1 MKRSKVISLA
11 SLALAGLVLTSCAGL
26 NKMKKEASDIKYQ
39 VTPEVLEAHAD
50 MVDVKVVVN
59 IPGGYFNKK
68 AVLVATPVL
77 KFEGGEKAFPS
88 KTLQGE
94 KVQGNNT
101 VVPFE
106 TGKTITYTGK
116 VPYEQAMRISDLEV
130 RMTASKGEQSV
141 EFDPYK
147 IADGVVA
154 TATLV
159 QNNPMNIVGKDA
171 FQRIIPETQEADLH
185 YLINSSQVRW
195 SEMKAEDVK
204 ALKAYLDVVKADE
217 KKEYKG
223 VEVSAYASPD
233 GKQDWNEK
241 LAGKREVS
249 SSKYIKKEMK
259 KAKMAEY
266 AADDFFKSKVTPED
280 WEGFQKLMKAS
291 NIQDKELILRVLSM
305 YSDPEVRE
313 KEIRNISAA
322 FDDVKKEVLPKLRRA
337 KFTVNVDLIGKT
349 DAELKD
355 LGLNNPSELNV
366 EELLYSATLVESAND
381 KLKIYESAKKQ
392 FSKDWRGYNDAGMV
406 LFGMGKVDD
415 AKSNFEKADKISA
428 NNPVVKNNL
437 GAVELVNGNVA
448 EAEVLFGA
456 ATGAGKEVNYNQ
468 GIVAI
473 MKADY
478 DTAVK
483 HFGDCPSV
491 NAALAN
497 ILAGKNNVALE
508 KLNANTSDAA
518 MVYYLKAVV
527 GARTDNN
534 NLVFTNLETA
544 VAKDASLKSVAKSD
558 MEFAK
563 VFEDAKFKAIVE

>member
-77 KFEGGEKAFPS
+77 KFENGEKAFPS

-204 ALKAYLDVVKADE
+204 ALKAYLDAVKADE

-259 KAKMAEY
+259 RGKMTEY
-266 AADDFFKSKVTPED
+266 AAEDFFKSKVTPED

-337 KFTVNVDLIGKT
+337 KFTVNVDLIGKS

-355 LGLNNPSELNV
+355 LGMNKPSELNV
-366 EELLYSATLVESAND
+366 EELLYSATLVKSADD

-392 FSKDWRGYNDAGMV
+392 FSKDWRGYNDAGMI
-406 LFGMGKVDD
+406 LFGMGKVAD
-415 AKSNFEKADKISA
+415 AKSNFEKADKLSA

>member
-68 AVLVATPVL
+68 ATVVATPVL

-141 EFDPYK
+141 DFDPYK

-154 TATLV
+154 TATMV
-159 QNNPMNIVGKDA
+159 QNKPMNIIGKDA
-171 FQRIIPETQEADLH
+171 FQRIIPETQDADLH

-204 ALKAYLDVVKADE
+204 ALKAYLDAVKADE

-259 KAKMAEY
+259 RAKMEEY
-266 AADDFFKSKVTPED
+266 AAEEFFKSKVTPED

-337 KFTVNVDLIGKT
+337 KFTVNVDLIGKS

-355 LGLNNPSELNV
+355 LGMNNPAELNV
-366 EELLYSATLVESAND
+366 EELLYSATLVESADD
-381 KLKIYESAKKQ
+381 KLKIYEAAKKQ
-392 FSKDWRGYNDAGMV
+392 FSKDWRGYNDAGMI
-406 LFGMGKVDD
+406 LFGMGKVAD
-415 AKSNFEKADKISA
+415 AKSNFEKADQLSA

-527 GARTDNN
+527 GARTANN

>member
-11 SLALAGLVLTSCAGL
+11 SLALAGIVLSSCAGL
-26 NKMKKEASDIKYQ
+26 NKMKKEASNIKYQ

-50 MVDVKVVVN
+50 MVDVKVTVN
-59 IPGGYFNKK
+59 IPAKYFNKN
-68 AVLVATPVL
+68 VVVVATPVL
-77 KFEGGEKAFPS
+77 KYEGGEKAFPS

-116 VPYEQAMRISDLEV
+116 IPYEQAMRISDLEV
-130 RMTASKGEQSV
+130 RMVGSKGEKSV
-141 EFDPYK
+141 DFDPYK
-147 IADGVVA
+147 IADGVIA
-154 TATLV
+154 TATMV
-159 QNNPMNIVGKDA
+159 QNTPRNIVGKDA

-204 ALKAYLDVVKADE
+204 ALKAYLDAVKADE
-217 KKEYKG
+217 NKEYKG

-259 KAKMAEY
+259 KAKMQEY
-266 AADDFFKSKVTPED
+266 AAEDFFKSKVTPED

-322 FDDVKKEVLPKLRRA
+322 FDDVKKEVLPKLRRS

-349 DAELKD
+349 DAQLKD
-355 LGLNNPSELNV
+355 LAMNNPAELNV
-366 EELLYSATLVESAND
+366 EELLFSATLVDSADD
-381 KLKIYESAKKQ
+381 KLKIYEAAKKQ
-392 FSKDWRGYNDAGMV
+392 FSSDWRGFNDAGMI
-406 LFGMGKVDD
+406 LFGMNKVAD
-415 AKSNFEKADKISA
+415 AKSNFEKADKLSA
-428 NNPVVKNNL
+428 NNAVVKNNL

-456 ATGAGKEVNYNQ
+456 ATGAGKEVNYNL
-468 GIVAI
+468 GIVSVK
-473 MKADY
+473 KAEY
-478 DTAVK
+478 NTAVK
-483 HFGDCPSV
+483 HFGECNGV
-491 NAALAN
+491 NAVLAN
-497 ILAGKNNVALE
+497 ILDGKYNVALD

-544 VAKDASLKSVAKSD
+544 VAKDAALKATAKTD

>member
-77 KFEGGEKAFPS
+77 KFENGEKAFPS

-204 ALKAYLDVVKADE
+204 ALKAYLDAVKADE

-259 KAKMAEY
+259 RGKMAEY
-266 AADDFFKSKVTPED
+266 AAEDFFKSKVTPED

-337 KFTVNVDLIGKT
+337 KFTVNVDLIGKS

-355 LGLNNPSELNV
+355 LGMNKPSELNV
-366 EELLYSATLVESAND
+366 EELLYSATLVKSADD

-392 FSKDWRGYNDAGMV
+392 FSKDWRGYNDAGMI
-406 LFGMGKVDD
+406 LFGMGKVAD
-415 AKSNFEKADKISA
+415 AKSNFEKADKLSA

>member
-11 SLALAGLVLTSCAGL
+11 SLALAGVVLTSCAGL
-26 NKMKKEASDIKYQ
+26 NKMKKEASNIKYQ

-50 MVDVKVVVN
+50 MVDVKVTVN
-59 IPGGYFNKK
+59 IPAKYFNKN
-68 AVLVATPVL
+68 VVVVATPVL

-106 TGKTITYTGK
+106 TGKTISYTGK
-116 VPYEQAMRISDLEV
+116 IPYEQAMRISDLEV
-130 RMTASKGEQSV
+130 RMVGSKGEKSV
-141 EFDPYK
+141 DFDPYK

-159 QNNPMNIVGKDA
+159 QNTPRNIVGKDA

-204 ALKAYLDVVKADE
+204 ALKAYLDAVKADD

-259 KAKMAEY
+259 RAKMAEY
-266 AADDFFKSKVTPED
+266 AAEDFFKSKVTPED

-322 FDDVKKEVLPKLRRA
+322 FDEVKKEVLPKLRRS
-337 KFTVNVDLIGKT
+337 KFSVNVDLIGKT

-355 LGLNNPSELNV
+355 LGMNNPSELNV
-366 EELLYSATLVESAND
+366 EELLYSATLVDSADD
-381 KLKIYESAKKQ
+381 KLKIYEVAKKQ
-392 FSKDWRGYNDAGMV
+392 FSKDWRGYNDAGMI
-406 LFGMGKVDD
+406 LFGMNKVAD
-415 AKSNFEKADKISA
+415 AKSNFEQADKLSA
-428 NNPVVKNNL
+428 KNPVVKNNL

-468 GIVAI
+468 GIVAVK
-473 MKADY
+473 KAEY

-483 HFGDCPSV
+483 HFGECNGV

-497 ILAGKNNVALE
+497 ILDEKYNVALD
-508 KLNANTSDAA
+508 KLNANTTDAA

-527 GARTDNN
+527 GARTANN

-544 VAKDASLKSVAKSD
+544 VAKDASLKATAKTD

>member
-11 SLALAGLVLTSCAGL
+11 SLLLSVAVLTSCAGL
-26 NKMKKEASDIKYQ
+26 SKMKKEASNIKYQ

-50 MVDVKVVVN
+50 MVDVKITVN
-59 IPGGYFNKK
+59 IPAKYFNKNV
-68 AVLVATPVL
+68 VLVATPVL
-77 KFEGGEKAFPS
+77 KYESGEKAFPS

-101 VVPFE
+101 VVPYE
-106 TGKTITYTGK
+106 TGKTITYEDK
-116 VPYEQAMRISDLEV
+116 IPYEQAMRISDLEV
-130 RMTASKGEQSV
+130 RMVGSKGTKSQ

-147 IADGVVA
+147 IADGVIA

-159 QNNPMNIVGKDA
+159 ENAPRNIVGKDA
-171 FQRIIPETQEADLH
+171 FQRVIAESKDADVH

-195 SEMKAEDVK
+195 SEMKAEDIA
-204 ALKAYLDVVKADE
+204 ALKSYLDAAKMDE
-217 KKEYKG
+217 NKEYKG
-223 VEVSAYASPD
+223 IEVAAYASPD
-233 GKQDWNEK
+233 GKEDWNEK
-241 LAGKREVS
+241 LATKREGTS
-249 SSKYIKKEMK
+249 TSFIKKEMK
-259 KAKMAEY
+259 KAKMNEY
-266 AADDFFKSKVTPED
+266 AASEFFKSKVTPED
-280 WEGFQKLMKAS
+280 WAGFQELMKAS

-322 FDDVKKEVLPKLRRA
+322 FDEVKKEVLPKLRRS

-349 DAELKD
+349 DAELKS
-355 LGLNNPSELNV
+355 LAKSNPAELNV
-366 EELLYSATLVESAND
+366 EELLFSATLFSSAD
-381 KLKIYESAKKQ
+381 EKLAIYETAKKQ
-392 FSKDWRGYNDAGMV
+392 FANDWRGFNDAGMV
-406 LFGMGKVDD
+406 LFGMDKISE
-415 AKSNFEKADKISA
+415 AKSNFDKADQLSA

-437 GAVELVNGNVA
+437 GAVELINGNVS

-456 ATGAGKEVNYNQ
+456 ATGAGNEVNFNL
-468 GIVAI
+468 GIVAVK
-473 MKADY
+473 KADY

-483 HFGDCPSV
+483 QFGECTAV

-497 ILAGKNNVALE
+497 ILVGKYNVALD

-518 MVYYLKAVV
+518 MVYYLKAIV

-534 NLVFTNLETA
+534 NLIFTNLETA
-544 VAKDASLKSVAKSD
+544 VSKDASIKTAAKTD

>member
-59 IPGGYFNKK
+59 IPGGYFNKN
-68 AVLVATPVL
+68 ATVVATPVL

-159 QNNPMNIVGKDA
+159 QNNPMNIIGKDE

-204 ALKAYLDVVKADE
+204 ALKSYLDAVKADE

-223 VEVSAYASPD
+223 VEVAAYASPD
-233 GKQDWNEK
+233 GKQGWNEK

-259 KAKMAEY
+259 RAKMTEY
-266 AADDFFKSKVTPED
+266 AAEDFFKSKVTPED

-337 KFTVNVDLIGKT
+337 KFTVNVDLIGKS

-355 LGLNNPSELNV
+355 LGMNKPAELNV

-392 FSKDWRGYNDAGMV
+392 FSKDWRAYNDAGMI
-406 LFGMGKVDD
+406 LFGMGKVAD
-415 AKSNFEKADKISA
+415 AKSNFEKADQLSA

-437 GAVELVNGNVA
+437 GAVELVNGKVA

-456 ATGAGKEVNYNQ
+456 ATGAGIEVNYNQ

-478 DTAVK
+478 NAAVK
-483 HFGDCPSV
+483 HFGDCSSV
-491 NAALAN
+491 NSALAN

-508 KLNANTSDAA
+508 KLNANTKDAA

-527 GARTDNN
+527 GARTNNN

-544 VAKDASLKSVAKSD
+544 IAKDASLKSVAKTD

-563 VFEDAKFKAIVE
+563 LFEDAKFKAIVE

>member
-68 AVLVATPVL
+68 ATVVATPVL

-154 TATLV
+154 TATMV
-159 QNNPMNIVGKDA
+159 QNNPMNIIGKDA

-204 ALKAYLDVVKADE
+204 ALKAYLDAVKADE

-259 KAKMAEY
+259 RGKMAEY
-266 AADDFFKSKVTPED
+266 AAEDFFKSKVTPED

-337 KFTVNVDLIGKT
+337 KFTVNVDLIGKS

-355 LGLNNPSELNV
+355 LGMNNPAELNV
-366 EELLYSATLVESAND
+366 EELLYSATLVKSADD

-392 FSKDWRGYNDAGMV
+392 FSKDWRGYNDAGMI
-406 LFGMGKVDD
+406 LFGMGKVAD
-415 AKSNFEKADKISA
+415 AKSNFEKADKLSA

-508 KLNANTSDAA
+508 KLNANTSDVA

>member
-1 MKRSKVISLA
+1 
-11 SLALAGLVLTSCAGL
+11 
-26 NKMKKEASDIKYQ
+26 
-39 VTPEVLEAHAD
+39 
-50 MVDVKVVVN
+50 
-59 IPGGYFNKK
+59 
-68 AVLVATPVL
+68 
-77 KFEGGEKAFPS
+77 
-88 KTLQGE
+88 
-94 KVQGNNT
+94 
-101 VVPFE
+101 
-106 TGKTITYTGK
+106 
-116 VPYEQAMRISDLEV
+116 
-130 RMTASKGEQSV
+130 
-141 EFDPYK
+141 
-147 IADGVVA
+147 
-154 TATLV
+154 
-159 QNNPMNIVGKDA
+159 
-171 FQRIIPETQEADLH
+171 
-185 YLINSSQVRW
+185 
-195 SEMKAEDVK
+195 VK
-204 ALKAYLDVVKADE
+204 ALKAYLDAVKADE

-259 KAKMAEY
+259 KAKMEEY
-266 AADDFFKSKVTPED
+266 AAEDFFKSKVTPED

-337 KFTVNVDLIGKT
+337 KFTVNVDLIGKS

-355 LGLNNPSELNV
+355 LGLNNPAELNV
-366 EELLYSATLVESAND
+366 EELLYSATLVESADD
-381 KLKIYESAKKQ
+381 KLKIYEAAKKQ
-392 FSKDWRGYNDAGMV
+392 FSKDWRGYNDAGMI
-406 LFGMGKVDD
+406 LFGMGKVAD
-415 AKSNFEKADKISA
+415 AKSNFEKADQLSA

>member
-11 SLALAGLVLTSCAGL
+11 SLALAGVVLTSCAGL
-26 NKMKKEASDIKYQ
+26 NKMKKEASNIKYQ

-50 MVDVKVVVN
+50 MVDVKVTVN
-59 IPGGYFNKK
+59 IPAKYFNKN
-68 AVLVATPVL
+68 VVVVATPVL

-106 TGKTITYTGK
+106 TGKTISYTGK
-116 VPYEQAMRISDLEV
+116 IPYEQAMRISDLEV
-130 RMTASKGEQSV
+130 RMVGSKGEKSV
-141 EFDPYK
+141 DFDPYK

-159 QNNPMNIVGKDA
+159 QNTPRNIVGKDA

-204 ALKAYLDVVKADE
+204 ALKAYLDAVKADD

-259 KAKMAEY
+259 RAKMAEY
-266 AADDFFKSKVTPED
+266 AAEDFFKSKVTPED

-322 FDDVKKEVLPKLRRA
+322 FDEVKKEVLPKLRRS
-337 KFTVNVDLIGKT
+337 KFSVNVDLIGKT

-355 LGLNNPSELNV
+355 LGMNNPSELNV
-366 EELLYSATLVESAND
+366 EELLYSATLVDSADD
-381 KLKIYESAKKQ
+381 KLKIYEVAKKQ
-392 FSKDWRGYNDAGMV
+392 FSKDWRGYNDAGMI
-406 LFGMGKVDD
+406 LFGMNKVAD
-415 AKSNFEKADKISA
+415 AKSNFEQADKLSA
-428 NNPVVKNNL
+428 KNPVVKNNL

-468 GIVAI
+468 GIVAVK
-473 MKADY
+473 KAEY

-483 HFGDCPSV
+483 HFGECNGV

-497 ILAGKNNVALE
+497 ILDEKYNVALD
-508 KLNANTSDAA
+508 KLNANTTDAA

-527 GARTDNN
+527 GARTANN

-544 VAKDASLKSVAKSD
+544 VAKDASLKAAAKTD

>member
-77 KFEGGEKAFPS
+77 KFENGEKAFPS

-204 ALKAYLDVVKADE
+204 ALKAYLDAVKADE

-259 KAKMAEY
+259 RGKMAEY
-266 AADDFFKSKVTPED
+266 AAEDFFKSKVTPED

-337 KFTVNVDLIGKT
+337 KFTVNVDLIGKS

-355 LGLNNPSELNV
+355 LGMNNPSELNV
-366 EELLYSATLVESAND
+366 EELLYSATLVKSADD

-392 FSKDWRGYNDAGMV
+392 FSKDWRGYNDAGMI
-406 LFGMGKVDD
+406 LFGMGKVAD
-415 AKSNFEKADKISA
+415 AKSNFEKADKLSA

>member
-11 SLALAGLVLTSCAGL
+11 SLALAGIVLSSCAGL
-26 NKMKKEASDIKYQ
+26 NKMKKEASNIKYQ

-50 MVDVKVVVN
+50 MVDVKVTVN
-59 IPGGYFNKK
+59 IPAKYFNKN
-68 AVLVATPVL
+68 VVVVATPVL
-77 KFEGGEKAFPS
+77 KYEGGEKAFPS

-116 VPYEQAMRISDLEV
+116 IPYEQAMRISDLEV
-130 RMTASKGEQSV
+130 RMVGSKGEKSV
-141 EFDPYK
+141 DFDPYK
-147 IADGVVA
+147 IADGVIA
-154 TATLV
+154 TATMV
-159 QNNPMNIVGKDA
+159 QNTPRNIVGKDA

-204 ALKAYLDVVKADE
+204 VLKAYLDAVKADE
-217 KKEYKG
+217 NKEYKG

-259 KAKMAEY
+259 KGKMAEY
-266 AADDFFKSKVTPED
+266 AAEDFFKSKVTPED

-322 FDDVKKEVLPKLRRA
+322 FDDVKKEVLPKLRRS

-349 DAELKD
+349 DAQLKD
-355 LGLNNPSELNV
+355 LAMNNPAELNV
-366 EELLYSATLVESAND
+366 EELLFSATLVDSADD
-381 KLKIYESAKKQ
+381 KLKIYEAAKKQ
-392 FSKDWRGYNDAGMV
+392 FSSDWRGFNDAGMI
-406 LFGMGKVDD
+406 LFGMNKVAD
-415 AKSNFEKADKISA
+415 AKSNFEKADKLSA
-428 NNPVVKNNL
+428 NNAVVKNNL

-456 ATGAGKEVNYNQ
+456 ATGAGKEVNYNL
-468 GIVAI
+468 GIVSVK
-473 MKADY
+473 KAEY
-478 DTAVK
+478 NTAVK
-483 HFGDCPSV
+483 HFGECNGV

-497 ILAGKNNVALE
+497 ILDGKYNVALD

-544 VAKDASLKSVAKSD
+544 VAKDAALKATAKTD

>member
-11 SLALAGLVLTSCAGL
+11 SLALAGIVLSSCAGL
-26 NKMKKEASDIKYQ
+26 NKMKKEASNIKYQ

-50 MVDVKVVVN
+50 MVDVKVTVN
-59 IPGGYFNKK
+59 IPAKYFNKN
-68 AVLVATPVL
+68 VVVVATPVL
-77 KFEGGEKAFPS
+77 KYEGGEKAFPS

-116 VPYEQAMRISDLEV
+116 IPYEQAMRISDLEV
-130 RMTASKGEQSV
+130 RMVGSKGEKSV
-141 EFDPYK
+141 DFDPYK
-147 IADGVVA
+147 IADGVIA
-154 TATLV
+154 TATMV
-159 QNNPMNIVGKDA
+159 QNTPRNIVGKDA

-204 ALKAYLDVVKADE
+204 ALKAYLDAVKADE
-217 KKEYKG
+217 NKEYKG

-259 KAKMAEY
+259 KAKMQEY
-266 AADDFFKSKVTPED
+266 AAEDFFKSKVTPED

-322 FDDVKKEVLPKLRRA
+322 FDDVKKEVLPKLRRS

-349 DAELKD
+349 DAQLKD
-355 LGLNNPSELNV
+355 LAMNNPAELNV
-366 EELLYSATLVESAND
+366 EELLFSATLVDSADD
-381 KLKIYESAKKQ
+381 KLKIYEAAKKQ
-392 FSKDWRGYNDAGMV
+392 FSNDWRGFNDAGMI
-406 LFGMGKVDD
+406 LFGMNKVAD
-415 AKSNFEKADKISA
+415 AKSNFEKADKLSA
-428 NNPVVKNNL
+428 NNAVVKNNL

-456 ATGAGKEVNYNQ
+456 ATGAGKEVNYNL
-468 GIVAI
+468 GIVSVK
-473 MKADY
+473 KAEY
-478 DTAVK
+478 NTAVK
-483 HFGDCPSV
+483 HFGECNGV

-497 ILAGKNNVALE
+497 ILDGKYNVALD

-544 VAKDASLKSVAKSD
+544 VAKDAALKATAKTD

>member
-1 MKRSKVISLA
+1 MKRSKVMSLA
-11 SLALAGLVLTSCAGL
+11 SLALAGVLLSSCAGL
-26 NKMKKEASDIKYQ
+26 NKMKKEASNIKYQ

-50 MVDVKVVVN
+50 MVDVKVTVN
-59 IPGGYFNKK
+59 IPAKYFNKN
-68 AVLVATPVL
+68 VTVVATPVL

-116 VPYEQAMRISDLEV
+116 IPYEQAMRISDLEI
-130 RMTASKGEQSV
+130 RMVGSKGEKSV
-141 EFDPYK
+141 DFDPYK

-154 TATLV
+154 TATMV
-159 QNNPMNIVGKDA
+159 QNKPMNIIGKDA

-185 YLINSSQVRW
+185 YRINSSQVRW
-195 SEMKAEDVK
+195 SEMKAEDMK
-204 ALKAYLDVVKADE
+204 ALKAYLDAVKADE

-249 SSKYIKKEMK
+249 SSKHIKKEMK
-259 KAKMAEY
+259 RAKMADY
-266 AADDFFKSKVTPED
+266 AVEDFFKSKVTPED

-322 FDDVKKEVLPKLRRA
+322 FDEVKKEVLPQLRRA
-337 KFTVNVDLIGKT
+337 KFTVNVDLIGKS

-355 LGLNNPSELNV
+355 LGMNNPSELNV
-366 EELLYSATLVESAND
+366 EELLYSATLVESAKD
-381 KLKIYESAKKQ
+381 KLKIYEAAKKQ
-392 FSKDWRGYNDAGMV
+392 FSKDWRGYNDAGMI
-406 LFGMGKVDD
+406 LFGMGKVAD
-415 AKSNFEKADKISA
+415 AKSNFDKADKLSA

-437 GAVELVNGNVA
+437 GAVELINGNVA

-478 DTAVK
+478 ATAAK
-483 HFGDCPSV
+483 HFGECPSV

-497 ILAGKNNVALE
+497 ILAGKYNVALE

-544 VAKDASLKSVAKSD
+544 VAKDASLKATAKTD

-563 VFEDAKFKAIVE
+563 VFEDAKFKSIVE

>member
-11 SLALAGLVLTSCAGL
+11 SLLLSVAVLSSCAGL
-26 NKMKKEASDIKYQ
+26 SKMKKEASNIKYQ

-50 MVDVKVVVN
+50 MVDVKITVN
-59 IPGGYFNKK
+59 IPAKYFNKNV
-68 AVLVATPVL
+68 VLVATPVL
-77 KFEGGEKAFPS
+77 KFESGEKAFPS

-101 VVPFE
+101 VVPYE
-106 TGKTITYTGK
+106 TGTTITYTGK
-116 VPYEQAMRISDLEV
+116 IPYEQAMRISDLEV
-130 RMTASKGEQSV
+130 RMVGSKGDKSQ
-141 EFDPYK
+141 EFEPYK
-147 IADGVVA
+147 VADGVIA

-159 QNNPMNIVGKDA
+159 QNSPRNIVGKDA
-171 FQRIIPETQEADLH
+171 FQRVIAESKEADLH
-185 YLINSSQVRW
+185 YLINSSEVRM
-195 SEMKAEDVK
+195 SEIKAEDIA
-204 ALKAYLDVVKADE
+204 ALKAYLAAANMDE
-217 KKEYKG
+217 NKEYKG

-233 GKQDWNEK
+233 GKEELNEK
-241 LAGKREVS
+241 LANKREGS
-249 SSKYIKKEMK
+249 SSMYIKKEMK
-259 KAKMAEY
+259 KAKMDNY
-266 AADDFFKSKVTPED
+266 AAEEFFKSKVTPED
-280 WEGFQKLMKAS
+280 WAGFQELMKAS

-322 FDDVKKEVLPKLRRA
+322 FDEVKKEVLPKLRRA

-349 DAELKD
+349 DVELKS
-355 LGLNNPSELNV
+355 LAMSNPSELNV
-366 EELLYSATLVESAND
+366 EELLFAATLVESADD
-381 KLKIYESAKKQ
+381 KLAIYEAAKKQ
-392 FSKDWRGYNDAGMV
+392 FSSDWRGYNDAGMI
-406 LFGMGKVDD
+406 LFGMNKVSE
-415 AKSNFEKADKISA
+415 AKSNFDKADQLSA

-437 GAVELVNGNVA
+437 GAVELVNGNVN

-456 ATGAGKEVNYNQ
+456 ATGAGNEVNYNL
-468 GIVAI
+468 GIVAVK
-473 MKADY
+473 KAQY
-478 DTAVK
+478 DVAVK
-483 HFGDCPSV
+483 QFGECTAV

-497 ILAGKNNVALE
+497 ILVGKYNVALD

-544 VAKDASLKSVAKSD
+544 VAKDASLKATAKTD

>member
-11 SLALAGLVLTSCAGL
+11 SLALAGIVLSSCAGL
-26 NKMKKEASDIKYQ
+26 NKMKKEASNIKYQ

-50 MVDVKVVVN
+50 MVDVKVTVN
-59 IPGGYFNKK
+59 IPAKYFNKN
-68 AVLVATPVL
+68 VVVVATPVL
-77 KFEGGEKAFPS
+77 KYEGGEKAFPS

-116 VPYEQAMRISDLEV
+116 IPYEQAMRISDLEV
-130 RMTASKGEQSV
+130 RMVGSKGEKSV
-141 EFDPYK
+141 DFDPYK
-147 IADGVVA
+147 IADGVIA
-154 TATLV
+154 TATMV
-159 QNNPMNIVGKDA
+159 QNTPRNIVGKDA

-204 ALKAYLDVVKADE
+204 ALKAYLDAVKADE
-217 KKEYKG
+217 NKEYKG

-259 KAKMAEY
+259 KAKMQEY
-266 AADDFFKSKVTPED
+266 AAEDFFKSKVTPED

-322 FDDVKKEVLPKLRRA
+322 FDDVKKEVLPKLRRS

-349 DAELKD
+349 DAQLKD
-355 LGLNNPSELNV
+355 LAMNNPAELNV
-366 EELLYSATLVESAND
+366 EELLFSATLVDSADD
-381 KLKIYESAKKQ
+381 KLKIYEAAKKQ
-392 FSKDWRGYNDAGMV
+392 FSNDWRGFNDAGMI
-406 LFGMGKVDD
+406 LFGMNKVAD
-415 AKSNFEKADKISA
+415 AKSNFEKADKLSA
-428 NNPVVKNNL
+428 NNAVVKNNL

-456 ATGAGKEVNYNQ
+456 ATGAGKEVNYNL
-468 GIVAI
+468 GIVSVK
-473 MKADY
+473 KAEY
-478 DTAVK
+478 NTAVK
-483 HFGDCPSV
+483 HFGECNGV
-491 NAALAN
+491 NAVLAN
-497 ILAGKNNVALE
+497 ILDGKYNVALD

-544 VAKDASLKSVAKSD
+544 VAKDAALKATAKTD

>member
-77 KFEGGEKAFPS
+77 KFEGGEKAFAS

-204 ALKAYLDVVKADE
+204 ALKAYLDAVKADE

-259 KAKMAEY
+259 RGKMTEY

-337 KFTVNVDLIGKT
+337 KFTVNVDLIGKS

-355 LGLNNPSELNV
+355 LGMNNPSELNV
-366 EELLYSATLVESAND
+366 EELLYSATLVKSADD

-392 FSKDWRGYNDAGMV
+392 FSKDWRGYNDAGMI
-406 LFGMGKVDD
+406 LFGMGKVAD
-415 AKSNFEKADKISA
+415 AKSNFEKADKLSA

>member
-11 SLALAGLVLTSCAGL
+11 SLLLSVVVLSSCAGL
-26 NKMKKEASDIKYQ
+26 SKMKKEASSIKYQ

-50 MVDVKVVVN
+50 MVDVKITVN
-59 IPGGYFNKK
+59 IPAKYFNKNV
-68 AVLVATPVL
+68 VLVATPVL
-77 KFEGGEKAFPS
+77 KFESGEKAFPA

-101 VVPFE
+101 VVPYE

-116 VPYEQAMRISDLEV
+116 IPYEQAMRISDLEV
-130 RMTASKGEQSV
+130 RVVASKGEKSQ
-141 EFDPYK
+141 EFAAYK
-147 IADGVVA
+147 VADGVIA

-159 QNNPMNIVGKDA
+159 QNSPRNIVGKDA
-171 FQRIIPETQEADLH
+171 FQRIIAESKEADLH
-185 YLINSSQVRW
+185 YSINSSQVRW
-195 SEMKAEDVK
+195 SEMKTEDIA
-204 ALKAYLDVVKADE
+204 ALKAYLDAAKMDE
-217 KKEYKG
+217 NKEYKG
-223 VEVSAYASPD
+223 IEVSAYASPD

-241 LAGKREVS
+241 LATKREGT

-266 AADDFFKSKVTPED
+266 SADEFFKTKVTPED
-280 WEGFQKLMKAS
+280 WAGFQKLMKAS

-313 KEIRNISAA
+313 KEIKNISAA

-337 KFTVNVDLIGKT
+337 IFTVNVDLIGKT
-349 DAELKD
+349 DAQLKS
-355 LGLNNPSELNV
+355 LAMSNPSELNV
-366 EELLYSATLVESAND
+366 EELLFSATLLDSADD
-381 KLKIYESAKKQ
+381 KLKAYEAAKKQ
-392 FSKDWRGYNDAGMV
+392 FSKDWRGYNDAGMI
-406 LFGMGKVDD
+406 LFGMNKIAE
-415 AKSNFEKADKISA
+415 AKSNFAKADQLSA
-428 NNPVVKNNL
+428 NNAVVKNNL
-437 GAVELVNGNVA
+437 GAIELVNGNVS

-456 ATGAGKEVNYNQ
+456 ATGAGNEVNYNL
-468 GIVAI
+468 GIVAVK
-473 MKADY
+473 KAQY

-483 HFGDCPSV
+483 QFGECTAA

-497 ILAGKNNVALE
+497 ILIGKYNVALD

-518 MVYYLKAVV
+518 IIYYLKAVV
-527 GARTDNN
+527 GARTDNS
-534 NLVFTNLETA
+534 NLVFTNLKTA
-544 VAKDASLKSVAKSD
+544 VSKDAALKATAKSD

>member
-11 SLALAGLVLTSCAGL
+11 SLVLAGAVLTSCAGL
-26 NKMKKEASDIKYQ
+26 NKMKKEASNIKYQ

-50 MVDVKVVVN
+50 MVDVKVTVN
-59 IPGGYFNKK
+59 IPAKYFNKN
-68 AVLVATPVL
+68 VTVVATPVL
-77 KFEGGEKAFPS
+77 KYEGGEKAFPS

-116 VPYEQAMRISDLEV
+116 IPYEKAMRISDLEI
-130 RMTASKGEQSV
+130 RMTGSKGENSV

-147 IADGVVA
+147 VADGVIA

-159 QNNPMNIVGKDA
+159 QNTPRNIIGKDD
-171 FQRIIPETQEADLH
+171 FQRIIPENQEADLH

-204 ALKAYLDVVKADE
+204 ALKAYLKEVDKAE
-217 KKEYKG
+217 NKEYKG
-223 VEVSAYASPD
+223 IEVAAYASPD

-241 LAGKREVS
+241 LANKREVS
-249 SSKYIKKEMK
+249 SAKYIKKEMK
-259 KAKMAEY
+259 RAKMSEFAAE
-266 AADDFFKSKVTPED
+266 DFFKSKVTPED
-280 WEGFQKLMKAS
+280 WEGFQKLMKQS

-322 FDDVKKEVLPKLRRA
+322 FDEVKKEVLPKLRRA
-337 KFTVNVDLIGKT
+337 KFTVNVDVIGKS
-349 DAELKD
+349 DAELKN
-355 LGLNNPSELNV
+355 LGMRNPSELNV

-381 KLKIYESAKKQ
+381 KLKIYEAAKKQ
-392 FSKDWRGYNDAGMV
+392 FPKDWRGYNDAGMI
-406 LFGMGKVDD
+406 LFGMDKVAD
-415 AKSNFEKADKISA
+415 AKSNFEKADRLSA

-437 GAVELVNGNVA
+437 GAVELVNGNID

-456 ATGAGKEVNYNQ
+456 ATGAGKEVNYNL
-468 GIVAI
+468 GIVAVK
-473 MKADY
+473 KAQY

-483 HFGDCPSV
+483 HFGECPAA

-497 ILAGKNNVALE
+497 ILVGKYNVALD

-518 MVYYLKAVV
+518 IVYYLKAVV
-527 GARTDNN
+527 GARTNNN
-534 NLVFTNLETA
+534 NLIFTNLETA
-544 VAKDASLKSVAKSD
+544 VAKDASLKAVAKTD